1 MFDIEKVPAY
11 LRTVV
16 PVLWGSLLAW
26 LAVQIPAIPDAWEE
40 WLGSDQGVA
49 LVSAAVITLW
59 YAFWRW
65 LEPKLSPFLTRLLL
79 GSNLTPVYV
88 DPGTPP
94 KDEAIEAA
102 EEEVVEVD
110 DVEDTD
116 VDGTEPDLEEI
127 DGATFD
133 EAAEPAPEV
142 EEVVDTPPVVEE
154 VIDTPPADGE
164 VHPVPP
170 KTPWV

>member
-11 LRTVV
+11 LRTLV

-26 LAVQIPAIPDAWEE
+26 LAIQIPAIPDAWEE

-65 LEPKLSPFLTRLLL
+65 IEPKLSPVFTRLVL

-94 KDEAIEAA
+94 KDDAIEAA
-102 EEEVVEVD
+102 EEEVEA
-110 DVEDTD
+110 

-133 EAAEPAPEV
+133 ETAGDAPVEAEAPV
-142 EEVVDTPPVVEE
+142 EEETTPPVG
-154 VIDTPPADGE
+154 DLGAPWLKGE
-164 VHPVPP
+164 
-170 KTPWV
+170 